1 MSLWPEVVSDEIW
14 NWAGKA
20 GHGSHSLAD
29 FQDPLEGSHPMGR
42 HGIHQWFFDS
52 AGIPPECQRQYDQTS
67 ELHSMVWLGAC
78 RCIPWWGCP
87 AAAEFWEPFGQKG
100 GWQAVGKNFREL
112 AVWLRQQ
119 GECWGHCSWTETGA
133 LKSIQL
139 LYFLLVFSE
148 KSSQFFV
155 IWFGCAK
162 GVKKGDFL
170 CPKRVPKTGQKVA
183 SKNPKPKG
191 KLLSVFKFS
200 ASSFQRPWRDDVS
213 RGHRTVES
221 KTQTQSWLWRIV
233 RSRSAPQSRRQS
245 SICWITARS
254 KAIVLCS
261 VICHSW
267 SHLSM
272 SLYCP
277 GNICG
282 QHQCLL
288 MECSH
293 PKRKSMLAE
302 QAPLL
307 PPSWCPPG
315 WCAFAQ
321 KIVLYMYI

>member
-1 MSLWPEVVSDEIW
+1 MDRNRCLEE
-14 NWAGKA
+14 
-20 GHGSHSLAD
+20 HSAAL
-29 FQDPLEGSHPMGR
+29 LSSC
-42 HGIHQWFFDS
+42 FFRKVIS
-52 AGIPPECQRQYDQTS
+52 
-67 ELHSMVWLGAC
+67 
-78 RCIPWWGCP
+78 
-87 AAAEFWEPFGQKG
+87 
-100 GWQAVGKNFREL
+100 
-112 AVWLRQQ
+112 
-119 GECWGHCSWTETGA
+119 
-133 LKSIQL
+133 
-139 LYFLLVFSE
+139 VFCN
-148 KSSQFFV
+148 
-155 IWFGCAK
+155 FGCAK

-200 ASSFQRPWRDDVS
+200 ASSFQLQVFKGREETTCQEDTGQW
-213 RGHRTVES
+213 
-221 KTQTQSWLWRIV
+221 K
-233 RSRSAPQSRRQS
+233 
-245 SICWITARS
+245 TARS

-261 VICHSW
+261 VICHSSR

-293 PKRKSMLAE
+293 PKQKSMLAE

-315 WCAFAQ
+315 
-321 KIVLYMYI
+321 